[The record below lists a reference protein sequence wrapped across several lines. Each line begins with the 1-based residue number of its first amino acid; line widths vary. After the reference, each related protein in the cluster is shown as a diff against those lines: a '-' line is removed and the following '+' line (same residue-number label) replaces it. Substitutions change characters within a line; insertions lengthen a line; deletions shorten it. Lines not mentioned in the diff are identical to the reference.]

1 MPADASMR
9 TPSSIDAIAPFVQRE
24 VPWSLDLKAD
34 DLLKALLFLAIA
46 LGAAIYIYYLI
57 TSLLNNAGD
66 ISEWIAFPVP

>member
-9 TPSSIDAIAPFVQRE
+9 PSSSIDAIAPFLRRE
-24 VPWSLDLKAD
+24 IHWSLDSKVD

-66 ISEWIAFPVP
+66 ISEWMVFPVP